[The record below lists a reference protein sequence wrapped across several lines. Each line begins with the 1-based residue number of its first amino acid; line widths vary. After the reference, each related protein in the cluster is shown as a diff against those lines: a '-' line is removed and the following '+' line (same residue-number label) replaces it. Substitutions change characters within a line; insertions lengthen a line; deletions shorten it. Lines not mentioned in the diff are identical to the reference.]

1 MELIDYVRIVR
12 RRWALIL
19 VVLIACVAGSYGATA
34 LQTKKYAA
42 SSKLVVAGSSS
53 VSAVD
58 EISRRQLAIQRAT
71 AFAQIASTA
80 PAVQAALD
88 YAQTQAGPFSGP
100 GGPSVSASASGT
112 DPFISIHVTDR
123 DPKRAQAVANAYV
136 TVLPGVIN
144 ELEKAKAVTPEELST
159 LTAAGLPGS
168 PYTPRPMRNLAI
180 GLALG
185 LVLGFGLALARES
198 LDR

>member
-19 VVLIACVAGSYGATA
+19 VVLIACVAGSYGATTM
-34 LQTKKYAA
+34 QTKKYAA
-42 SSKLVVAGSSS
+42 STTLVVAGSSS

-71 AFAQIASTA
+71 AFAQIAGTG

-88 YAQTQAGPFSGP
+88 YAQTHDGPFTGP
-100 GGPSVSASASGT
+100 GGPSVTATASGT
-112 DPFISIHVTDR
+112 DPFISIRVTDR
-123 DPKRAQAVANAYV
+123 DPARAMSVANAYV

-144 ELEKAKAVTPEELST
+144 ELEQAAAATPEEVST
-159 LTAAGLPGS
+159 L
-168 PYTPRPMRNLAI
+168 
-180 GLALG
+180 
-185 LVLGFGLALARES
+185 
-198 LDR
+198 